1 MNTRQLVEDET
12 ERGTPEAP
20 WRSQKRKRTSSWY
33 QRPPDAITSR
43 VWSVVNRPLV
53 QPLSLPYVTASRRS
67 LSLSLFSSSRS
78 SSFYLPSESPSRSV
92 CLPSPAKFRQLPPRH
107 LVFLSKVHSSR
118 RVCRIKGEGGE
129 ATRNIVRETS
139 QVKLNGEEL
148 IAARWWS
155 VEFLERGTVYG
166 SGCYCCRRGKG
177 IRIPLKKVTNDV
189 PSVLLVSLF
198 YIYITLRIISWR
210 TFAFIVTSF
219 GLVGCTFIG
228 SIRIFYYFIV
238 KFLLFF
244 CYDRG

>member
-118 RVCRIKGEGGE
+118 RVCRIKGEGGGRLLE
-129 ATRNIVRETS
+129 IS
-139 QVKLNGEEL
+139 SVKLPKSNWMGRNWSQPDDDRSNSWRGRQFMGVDVIVVDEGREFEFPWR
-148 IAARWWS
+148 RWPTM
-155 VEFLERGTVYG
+155 FLL
-166 SGCYCCRRGKG
+166 CF
-177 IRIPLKKVTNDV
+177 
-189 PSVLLVSLF
+189 LF
-198 YIYITLRIISWR
+198 RCFIYILH
-210 TFAFIVTSF
+210 
-219 GLVGCTFIG
+219 
-228 SIRIFYYFIV
+228 
-238 KFLLFF
+238 
-244 CYDRG
+244 

>member
-118 RVCRIKGEGGE
+118 RVCRIKGEGE

-155 VEFLERGTVYG
+155 VEFLERGAVWEWMLLLSTREGNSNSLEEGDQRCSFCASCFVVLYIYYIKNYILENVCFY
-166 SGCYCCRRGKG
+166 CYEFWIGWLYFYWFNKD
-177 IRIPLKKVTNDV
+177 IL
-189 PSVLLVSLF
+189 LF
-198 YIYITLRIISWR
+198 YRQVS
-210 TFAFIVTSF
+210 SF
-219 GLVGCTFIG
+219 
-228 SIRIFYYFIV
+228 
-238 KFLLFF
+238 FLL
-244 CYDRG
+244 R